1 MGKRK
6 KRILIVLSVLIVLLL
21 ASAAAF
27 FVVFDV
33 ANWQRLDPARLHG
46 LAQTSSLYDADGE
59 LMSELR
65 GVENRTLV
73 SLSEVP
79 KHTQLAFIAAEDLRF
94 YTHRGI
100 DVYRIFGA
108 LRSNLRSGSRVEGA
122 STITQQL
129 AKLTHLS
136 SEKTI
141 RRKLE
146 EIFLAFQIERQY
158 SKDEIL
164 EMYLNTVYF
173 GRGAYGLQAAARA
186 FFGVDAGELTL
197 VQSASLAATIKA
209 PSVYAPHMSP

>member
-1 MGKRK
+1 MSKRK
-6 KRILIVLSVLIVLLL
+6 KRTLIGMSVLLVLLL
-21 ASAAAF
+21 ALAAAF
-27 FVVFDV
+27 FVIFDV
-33 ANWQRLDPARLHG
+33 PNWPRLDPSRLHA
-46 LAQTSSLYDADGE
+46 LAQTSSLFDADGE

-65 GVENRTLV
+65 GTENRTLV
-73 SLSEVP
+73 SLSEIP

-94 YTHRGI
+94 YAHRGI

-146 EIFLAFQIERQY
+146 EISLAFQIERAY

-164 EMYLNTVYF
+164 EMYLKNH
-173 GRGAYGLQAAARA
+173 
-186 FFGVDAGELTL
+186 
-197 VQSASLAATIKA
+197 I
-209 PSVYAPHMSP
+209 

>member
-21 ASAAAF
+21 ASAVAF

-33 ANWQRLDPARLHG
+33 ANWQRLDPGRLHG

-94 YTHRGI
+94 YTHKGI

-108 LRSNLRSGSRVEGA
+108 LRSNIRSGSRVEGA

-136 SEKTI
+136 SETTI
-141 RRKLE
+141 LRKLE
-146 EIFLAFQIERQY
+146 
-158 SKDEIL
+158 
-164 EMYLNTVYF
+164 
-173 GRGAYGLQAAARA
+173 
-186 FFGVDAGELTL
+186 
-197 VQSASLAATIKA
+197 
-209 PSVYAPHMSP
+209 